1 METSEQKATKESV
14 HLFKIKGKEVT
25 YKLTYKIYIMD
36 AIKAIQNHFKK
47 DRLNIRQRFAVA

>member
-1 METSEQKATKESV
+1 MEKSEQKATKESV
-14 HLFKIKGKEVT
+14 HLFKIRGKEVT

-47 DRLNIRQRFAVA
+47 DRLNIR